1 MLTKK
6 SFLIFLVLLLI
17 AVSVFFVIRNHRGK
31 RYAVAAKTELPHYP
45 YTFTTF
51 DVGQGDAFL
60 LKVYHKNILID
71 GGGRSSN
78 VVSRLHDLGID
89 TLHWVIASHPHADHI
104 GGLIPVFRSLPIVN
118 VMDNGMAHTSQTY
131 RNYRFVADSA
141 ASAYFQGRAGW
152 QYTFSE
158 DAHMKVLHPFP
169 DYQGNINNQSL
180 VVRFQLG
187 ESSVMF
193 TGDIEEDAEI
203 IMVQSYPC
211 LNTDVLKIAHHG
223 SNTST
228 SEIFLLATDP
238 MVALVS
244 CGANNRYGHPSAA
257 IIRMLEINGISYF
270 RTDQHGTITL
280 LFDGEAFSVQ
290 HRTGDALSFSPL
302 N

>member
-6 SFLIFLVLLLI
+6 SLLIFLVLLLI
-17 AVSVFFVIRNHRGK
+17 AAFVFFVIRNHRGK
-31 RYAVAAKTELPHYP
+31 GHAATAKTELPHYP
-45 YTFTTF
+45 YTLTAI

-60 LKVYHKNILID
+60 LQVYHKNILID
-71 GGGRSSN
+71 GGRRSSD
-78 VVSRLHDLGID
+78 VVSYLHDLGID

-104 GGLIPVFRSLPIVN
+104 GGLIPVFRTLPVLN

-131 RNYRFVADSA
+131 SNYRFVADSA
-141 ASAYFQGRAGW
+141 ASAYIQGQAGW

-193 TGDIEEDAEI
+193 TGDIEEDAETA
-203 IMVQSYPC
+203 MVQSYPC
-211 LNTDVLKIAHHG
+211 LNTDILKIAHHG

-228 SEIFLLATDP
+228 SEMFLLATDP

-244 CGANNRYGHPSAA
+244 CGANNRYGHPSAT
-257 IIRMLEINGISYF
+257 IIRKLELYGVSCF
-270 RTDQHGTITL
+270 RTDQHGSITL

-290 HRTGDALSFSPL
+290 HRTGDALSFRPL